1 MDTAKISPQTLRRLP
16 IYLHYL
22 RSIRDRR
29 ETISATA
36 LANVFGLGDV
46 QVRKDLGAVSG
57 SGRPKTGYVI
67 EALIPQIE
75 ACLGC
80 DRQIKTVLIGA
91 GHLGQ
96 ALLSY
101 EGFGDYG
108 FDITAAFD
116 ADSRVVGNDLSG
128 KPVLAVSE
136 LEAFCREQNIHL
148 AILTVPASAAQET
161 ADRLISC
168 GVKAIW
174 NFAPVILRVPDGVA
188 VENENLA
195 SSLAVLSRHLR

>member
-1 MDTAKISPQTLRRLP
+1 MGNVNISPKTLRRLP

-22 RSIRDRR
+22 RTIREEQ
-29 ETISATA
+29 ETISATT
-36 LANVFGLGDV
+36 LAKVFGLGDV

-67 EALIPQIE
+67 EELIPQIE

-80 DRQIKTVLIGA
+80 DRLTKTVLIGA

-96 ALLSY
+96 ALLCY
-101 EGFGDYG
+101 GGFLDYG
-108 FDITAAFD
+108 FDICAAFD
-116 ADSRVVGNDLSG
+116 FSPELVGKRFAD
-128 KPVLAVSE
+128 KPVLAME
-136 LEAFCREQNIHL
+136 QLENFCREENIRL
-148 AILTVPASAAQET
+148 AILTVPAPAAQPI
-161 ADRLISC
+161 ADRLAGC
-168 GVKAIW
+168 GIRAIW

-195 SSLAVLSRHLR
+195 SSLAILSKYVR